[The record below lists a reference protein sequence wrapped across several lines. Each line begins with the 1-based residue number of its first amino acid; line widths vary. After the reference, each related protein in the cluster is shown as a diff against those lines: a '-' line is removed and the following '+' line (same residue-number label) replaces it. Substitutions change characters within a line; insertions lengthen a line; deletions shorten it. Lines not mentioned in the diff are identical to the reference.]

1 MVALALPGLWRVLLV
16 PGVVELAIL
25 LRQAQAVAV
34 AHVEVGAGDHPADLR
49 AWHRL
54 ARLEVHHH
62 RAGAVLLGYLRQ
74 PAEAEVAAVAI
85 DLADARHQVVQVG
98 LGALVGAVVPRAVAP
113 PAVLPAAPLVTDHP
127 GRNDVKCAR

>member
-34 AHVEVGAGDHPADLR
+34 AHVEVGAGDHPANLR

-62 RAGAVLLGYLRQ
+62 RAGAVLLGFLRQ
-74 PAEAEVAAVAI
+74 PAEAEVAAVAV

-113 PAVLPAAPLVTDHP
+113 PAVLPAASLVTDHP
-127 GRNDVKCAR
+127 GRDDVKCAL